1 MPVRNCIACQSR
13 NSTTCQIREHLPT
26 IRRQLPASGSYS
38 HEVSSNTFTAQAT
51 SNAAAST
58 VCTPSIPVLN
68 NAFMAGKA
76 SCDSSSG
83 VSSLIFPV
91 IQDSFTFDSGLPTG
105 GPRERTLQATKK
117 AILEGWPFPLAKSPT
132 NRLSVSV
139 LRDFRATP
147 AEPIVQTGFHGML
160 VVAEAG
166 ADDIGRTCRKGG
178 VAEIVVLILNLG

>member
-1 MPVRNCIACQSR
+1 MTPVRNCIASRSR

-38 HEVSSNTFTAQAT
+38 HEVSSSTFTAQAT

-83 VSSLIFPV
+83 VSNLIFPV

-105 GPRERTLQATKK
+105 RPRGTDTSGNKKGHPRGMAFSVGEIAHKYAVCLSTSRLPGHPSRTD
-117 AILEGWPFPLAKSPT
+117 SSD
-132 NRLSVSV
+132 RLSRYARRCGSWRRRYRPD
-139 LRDFRATP
+139 LP
-147 AEPIVQTGFHGML
+147 
-160 VVAEAG
+160 
-166 ADDIGRTCRKGG
+166 
-178 VAEIVVLILNLG
+178 